1 MSRYDDE
8 EDQVTFIVT
17 DGSDTAPI
25 VRPAL
30 DKINIHIIY
39 DLAHKLFEPNGREI
53 VMGVTKE
60 ISVIKDKNKV
70 KKILTNPTIKMNQ
83 Y

>member
-8 EDQVTFIVT
+8 EDQVTLIVT

-30 DKINIHIIY
+30 DKVNIHII
-39 DLAHKLFEPNGREI
+39 
-53 VMGVTKE
+53 
-60 ISVIKDKNKV
+60 
-70 KKILTNPTIKMNQ
+70 
-83 Y
+83 